1 MFQELKF
8 FKGGDFCNNI
18 EQLNEVEKIFE
29 DYNISKL
36 DIKRIYR
43 YLDKNIKKEVIIYGD
58 DDIAD
63 DE

>member
-1 MFQELKF
+1 MVIVHNNVTIF
-8 FKGGDFCNNI
+8 F
-18 EQLNEVEKIFE
+18 EKIFE